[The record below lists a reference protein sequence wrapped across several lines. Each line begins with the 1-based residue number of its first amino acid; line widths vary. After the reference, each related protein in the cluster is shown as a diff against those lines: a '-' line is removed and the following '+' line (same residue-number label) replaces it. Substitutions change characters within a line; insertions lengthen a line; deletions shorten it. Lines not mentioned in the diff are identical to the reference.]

1 MELIVSPSA
10 GAGVTRALIA
20 RAVALANGQG
30 AYGIGLVATPRHP
43 QYRRLLAAGLIP
55 QLRRGPS
62 RSPIDEPTSSF
73 GVRVIG
79 PGVAPSRVLHIDD
92 WYLSSADQDWI

>member
-1 MELIVSPSA
+1 M
-10 GAGVTRALIA
+10 
-20 RAVALANGQG
+20 
-30 AYGIGLVATPRHP
+30 
-43 QYRRLLAAGLIP
+43 
-55 QLRRGPS
+55 
-62 RSPIDEPTSSF
+62 SSF